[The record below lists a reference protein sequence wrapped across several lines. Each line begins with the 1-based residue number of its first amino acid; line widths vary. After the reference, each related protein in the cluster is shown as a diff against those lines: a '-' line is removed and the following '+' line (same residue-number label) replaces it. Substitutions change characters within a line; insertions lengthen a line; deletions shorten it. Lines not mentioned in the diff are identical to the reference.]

1 MLDADGRPRYRIDD
15 QGSYS
20 RCRGDDP
27 RSRWRRRPLRRD
39 RDFGILPR
47 QVARPAAPDRL
58 PVAQGTDGRRAPRA
72 GAADRSAGKLIEPAG
87 ARAMAADTA
96 RGALFRPI
104 VPNQHSRVTY
114 AELFFDLVFVFAV
127 TQISHTLL
135 GNFTPLGALQV
146 MLLFLAVWWVWVY
159 TSWIT
164 NWLDPE
170 KTPVRL
176 LLFSLTLG
184 GLVLST
190 SIPAAF
196 DGRGLWFAIAY
207 AAMQVGKTVFLWI
220 STPRSRP
227 LARMNAIRITAWLS
241 MSAIFWIAGGLA
253 QGELRLVLWAI
264 ALAIEYISPAV
275 RFWIPRFG
283 ASSVADWVIEGGHMA
298 ERCALFVIIALGESV
313 VVTGATFA
321 ELAWSAENLIAFV
334 TVLAGS
340 IAMWWIYFHIG
351 AEAGSEQI
359 SRSSEP
365 GRLARLAYT
374 YLHMP
379 IIAGIIVSA
388 VADELVLK
396 HPGGHSDLKTVISAI
411 GGPLLFLFGTILFKH
426 SFRGF
431 LQLSHGFGI
440 IALCVLAWFASE
452 LSPLMLSILTTAIM
466 IVVAVWES
474 ISLQSGPAE

>member
-1 MLDADGRPRYRIDD
+1 MADH
-15 QGSYS
+15 
-20 RCRGDDP
+20 
-27 RSRWRRRPLRRD
+27 
-39 RDFGILPR
+39 
-47 QVARPAAPDRL
+47 
-58 PVAQGTDGRRAPRA
+58 A
-72 GAADRSAGKLIEPAG
+72 G
-87 ARAMAADTA
+87 
-96 RGALFRPI
+96 GALFRPI
-104 VPNQHSRVTY
+104 VPHQHSRVTY

-135 GNFTPLGALQV
+135 AHFTPLGVLQV
-146 MLLFLAVWWVWVY
+146 TLLFLAVWWVWVY

-164 NWLDPE
+164 NWLNPE

-176 LLFSLTLG
+176 LLFAMMLG

-220 STPRSRP
+220 STPPSRP
-227 LARMNAIRITAWLS
+227 RARMNAVRITAWLS
-241 MSAIFWIAGGLA
+241 VSAVFWIAGGLA

-275 RFWIPRFG
+275 RFWIPRYG

-321 ELAWSAENLIAFV
+321 ELAWSGENLAAFV
-334 TVLAGS
+334 SVLIGS

-431 LQLSHGFGI
+431 LQLSHGVGI
-440 IALCVLAWFASE
+440 IALGVLAWFAGE

-466 IVVAVWES
+466 IAVAVWES

>member
-1 MLDADGRPRYRIDD
+1 M
-15 QGSYS
+15 
-20 RCRGDDP
+20 
-27 RSRWRRRPLRRD
+27 
-39 RDFGILPR
+39 
-47 QVARPAAPDRL
+47 
-58 PVAQGTDGRRAPRA
+58 TDNPHGAMFRA
-72 GAADRSAGKLIEPAG
+72 
-87 ARAMAADTA
+87 
-96 RGALFRPI
+96 I
-104 VPNQHSRVTY
+104 VPHQHSRVTY
-114 AELFFDLVFVFAV
+114 VELFFDLVFVFAV

-135 GNFTPLGALQV
+135 AHFTPLGALQV
-146 MLLFLAVWWVWVY
+146 TVLFLAVWWVWVF

-164 NWLDPE
+164 NWLNPE

-176 LLFSLTLG
+176 LLFAMMLG

-196 DGRGLWFAIAY
+196 EARGLWFAIAY
-207 AAMQVGKTVFLWI
+207 AAMQVGKTIFLWL
-220 STPRSRP
+220 STPPSRP
-227 LARMNAIRITAWLS
+227 RTRMNAIRIAAWLS
-241 MSAIFWIAGGLA
+241 MSAIFWIAGGVTEG
-253 QGELRLVLWAI
+253 QSRLMLWAI
-264 ALAIEYISPAV
+264 ALVIEYISPAA
-275 RFWIPRFG
+275 RFWIPRYG
-283 ASSVADWVIEGGHMA
+283 ASSVADWMIEGGHMA
-298 ERCALFVIIALGESV
+298 ERCALFIIIALGESV

-321 ELAWSAENLIAFV
+321 ELAWSAESLAAFV

-396 HPGGHSDLKTVISAI
+396 HPGGHSDPKTVISAI

-431 LQLSHGFGI
+431 LQLSHGAGI
-440 IALCVLAWFASE
+440 VALCVLAWFASE